1 MRLMRGIY
9 LRNHSTQM
17 KLFTAIAS
25 AGVVVAGVMAPS
37 VVLAQ
42 TLRVNNVRE
51 IHQLYS
57 ENELAA
63 MQKYDGKYAIVSGRV
78 DRVDGSDLII
88 EGDGEFGRLF
98 CKFSNADINKVVA
111 LRNDDR
117 VTVTGTFSLSSG
129 LFGLD
134 LKMHDCRVN

>member
-1 MRLMRGIY
+1 MMGAY

>member
-1 MRLMRGIY
+1 MRGVY

-17 KLFTAIAS
+17 KLFAAIAS